1 MAASMSVQ
9 ILCPN
14 GRRQT
19 VKISSNTKLLQVLE
33 EVCQKQGF
41 SAQEYDLKHQRT
53 VLDLSVPVRYANLTN
68 NAKLEMVKSTK
79 TRAEVDVTIG
89 LQVSLIIIIIIS
101 VLLLRDQ
108 TSGFGTIIYRARAQ
122 TLPALAHYP
131 AGPTIQLVPTIHLP
145 NGALES
151 GERLKHPFPPATTVW
166 EVLRHFESQPG
177 SPHAGK
183 LTSTS
188 ATDVHPVCVYMRE
201 EIIGENAMQST
212 SLRTLGLTSGSAIL
226 RLVHRKVDDPSLL
239 HTSSS
244 APVAK
249 PMRVTGSKSEPT
261 RQSAPST
268 STHNLPRTSKSS
280 DTQPMEVEEARPTQ
294 SVESMD
300 TSLAPTEQETEAMS
314 QEEILQRLSPQER
327 QVVATMSSMIQQ
339 AHVQQQQQPST
350 QAPAAPQRAAQGPSK
365 PKKARSTTRHQQ
377 PTTQQPSFANFKFPE
392 ASRGQTLYVNE
403 LSEVDRRN
411 VEPCDR
417 EPVVFSMDMLEGSQQ
432 SDDPTDDFFEVTV
445 NDVRLMMADLSR
457 ARRDME
463 DESMMTGA
471 MRAQREVEMV
481 QKYPKTVIRVQFPD
495 RTVLQGFFR
504 PMETVPALTDFVKS
518 NLADPSSSFY
528 LYTTPPR
535 CVLDKP
541 SMTLYQAKLFPAVVV
556 HFGSEVHRDRY
567 LKPEMLSRASAPLD
581 ADKVVARDKVQ
592 TSSEG
597 ARGVSESA
605 APPRPRQ
612 QVFPASEGGAR
623 TGQVRG
629 QQDGKKV
636 PKWFKMG
643 KEKFFFNLW
652 KSDCERK

>member
-89 LQVSLIIIIIIS
+89 LQ
-101 VLLLRDQ
+101 
-108 TSGFGTIIYRARAQ
+108 
-122 TLPALAHYP
+122 
-131 AGPTIQLVPTIHLP
+131 
-145 NGALES
+145 LES
-151 GERLKHPFPPATTVW
+151 GERLKHSFPPATTVW
-166 EVLRHFESQPG
+166 DVLRHFESQPG
-177 SPHAGK
+177 SPHTGK

-201 EIIGENAMQST
+201 EIIGENALQST

-226 RLVHRKVDDPSLL
+226 RLVHRKVDDPSQL
-239 HTSSS
+239 HTSS

-300 TSLAPTEQETEAMS
+300 TSHAPTEQETEAMS
-314 QEEILQRLSPQER
+314 HEEILQRLSPQER

-350 QAPAAPQRAAQGPSK
+350 QASAAPQRAAQGPSK
-365 PKKARSTTRHQQ
+365 PKKARSTTRQQQ

-417 EPVVFSMDMLEGSQQ
+417 EPVVFSMDMLEGAQQ

-504 PMETVPALTDFVKS
+504 PMETVPALTEFVKS
-518 NLADPSSSFY
+518 SLADPSSSFY

-567 LKPEMLSRASAPLD
+567 LKLEMLSRASAPLD

-612 QVFPASEGGAR
+612 QVFPAPEGGAR
-623 TGQVRG
+623 AGQIRG

-643 KEKFFFNLW
+643 K
-652 KSDCERK
+652 

>member
-53 VLDLSVPVRYANLTN
+53 ILDLSVPVRYANLTN

-79 TRAEVDVTIG
+79 ARAEADVNIC
-89 LQVSLIIIIIIS
+89 LQ
-101 VLLLRDQ
+101 
-108 TSGFGTIIYRARAQ
+108 
-122 TLPALAHYP
+122 
-131 AGPTIQLVPTIHLP
+131 
-145 NGALES
+145 LES
-151 GERLKHPFPPATTVW
+151 GERLKHPFPPATNLWDV
-166 EVLRHFESQPG
+166 VRHFETQPG

-183 LTSTS
+183 LTSAS
-188 ATDVHPVCVYMRE
+188 AADIHPVCVYMRE
-201 EIIGENAMQST
+201 EIIGESALQST
-212 SLRTLGLTSGSAIL
+212 SLRNLGLTSGSAIL

-239 HTSSS
+239 HTSS

-261 RQSAPST
+261 RQSVPST
-268 STHNLPRTSKSS
+268 STHNVPMTSKSS
-280 DTQPMEVEEARPTQ
+280 DAQPMEVEETRPVQ

-300 TSLAPTEQETEAMS
+300 TSHGPTEQEIEAMS

-327 QVVATMSSMIQQ
+327 QVVDTMSSMIQQ
-339 AHVQQQQQPST
+339 AYVQRPQPHT
-350 QAPAAPQRAAQGPSK
+350 QAPVAPQQASQGPSK
-365 PKKARSTTRHQQ
+365 PKKARSTTRPQQ
-377 PTTQQPSFANFKFPE
+377 PATKQPSFADFKFPE
-392 ASRGQTLYVNE
+392 ASRGQEVYVNE

-411 VEPCDR
+411 VEPCER
-417 EPVVFSMDMLEGSQQ
+417 EPVVFSLDMMEGAQQ
-432 SDDPTDDFFEVTV
+432 SEDPTDDFFEVTV
-445 NDVRLMMADLSR
+445 NDVRHMMADLSR
-457 ARRDME
+457 ARREME
-463 DESMMTGA
+463 DETMMTGA
-471 MRAQREVEMV
+471 MRAQREVEMI

-504 PMETVPALTDFVKS
+504 PMETVPALTEFVKS
-518 NLADPSSSFY
+518 NLADPTSPFY

-535 CVLDKP
+535 YVLDKP

-556 HFGSEVHRDRY
+556 HFGSEVHRERY
-567 LKPEMLSRASAPLD
+567 LKPEMLSTASAPLD
-581 ADKVVARDKVQ
+581 ADRVATRDKVQ
-592 TSSEG
+592 TSSDG
-597 ARGVSESA
+597 ARGVSESAA

-612 QVFPASEGGAR
+612 QVFPAPEGGAR
-623 TGQVRG
+623 AGQARG

-643 KEKFFFNLW
+643 K
-652 KSDCERK
+652 